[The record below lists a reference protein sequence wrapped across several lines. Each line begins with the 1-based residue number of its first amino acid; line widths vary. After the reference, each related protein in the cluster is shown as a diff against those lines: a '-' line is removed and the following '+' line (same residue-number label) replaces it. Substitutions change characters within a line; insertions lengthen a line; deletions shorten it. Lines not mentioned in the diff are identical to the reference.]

1 MKIKMSYLL
10 KSSNSEDRRR
20 SAQKKVWITVVVLA
34 ILMIIL
40 GTAFARQSFF
50 SLASPILKLENVI
63 ANSHLAEYFTTKQSL
78 IEEKSALERKLFAL
92 GDLSA
97 INVVLQNENDLLKN
111 LLGRKDGVLNTI
123 LATVLVKPP
132 QTPYDTLLVDIGLD
146 YQAKVGD
153 KVIANAN
160 IYVGEVSEVYEHSA
174 KVTLY
179 STPGWKLSVTL
190 GENSISA
197 EAIGIGGG
205 NFNISLPKE
214 VDIKEGDTITVPSI
228 ISNIFGIVEKV
239 DSKEKDSAQTVLFKS
254 PINISELKFVEVI
267 ID

>member
-1 MKIKMSYLL
+1 MSYLL

-20 SAQKKVWITVVVLA
+20 SAQKKLWVTVVVLF
-34 ILMIIL
+34 ILMIIF
-40 GTAFARQSFF
+40 GTVFARQSFF
-50 SLASPILKLENVI
+50 SLVYPILKIKNVVV
-63 ANSHLAEYFTTKQSL
+63 NSNFAEYFNSKQTL
-78 IEEKSALERKLFAL
+78 IEEKSALDLKLFEL
-92 GDLSA
+92 GNLSA
-97 INVVLQNENDLLKN
+97 INVILQSENDLLKN
-111 LLGRKDGVLNTI
+111 LLGRKEGTLSTV

-132 QTPYDTLLVDIGLD
+132 QTPYDTLLVDIGAD
-146 YQAKVGD
+146 YQVKVGD
-153 KVIANAN
+153 KVIANSN
-160 IYVGEVSEVYEHSA
+160 IYVGEISEVEEHSA

-179 STPGWKLSVTL
+179 STPGRELPVTL
-190 GENSISA
+190 GANSISA
-197 EAIGIGGG
+197 QAVGIGGG

-267 ID
+267 IN